1 MEATGREIIQGAA
14 WVAIETWGRQLAMF
28 VVFVV
33 LARNLDPEAFGLA
46 ALAMVMPTIVAVP
59 VTRGIPEALI
69 QRPDVECIHFDS
81 AFWLLAVTGSAF
93 SGLVWTF
100 AGAIAAAFSQPVL
113 EDLVRW
119 TSVVIVLQALAA
131 VPAAILKRQLH
142 FRLFAL
148 RTLAGTVVGGTI
160 GIGTA
165 IAGHGMW
172 SLVWMQ
178 VAKAAV
184 ETAVILLGSAWRPH
198 LRYSHA
204 RCRELFG
211 FAGPLIGHSLWNFVN
226 DEIPKVILGTF
237 LGPYAVGVYAL
248 ARRPLDL
255 LSEAFLGP
263 LTAVTIPAVA
273 RVQSEPAK
281 IDAFFNSSI
290 RVAAI
295 AGFPAFLGFAAIA
308 PVAVPFIFGP
318 QWVSGVVAV
327 QILMLLG
334 LQRTIDSICALTI
347 LALGHSGLILKLN
360 ISETVLAVI
369 LLTAA
374 VQVDLE
380 TTMAALLACNVLLLP
395 VFLFLVHHL
404 AHIDV
409 LKPLR
414 IFPRLAVAGLL
425 MFAVVTAWLV
435 AAPASTS
442 QGLLIAGG
450 IIVGAAVYV
459 AAVIVLVRPDLLN
472 ARDMLLRVRRPA

>member
-1 MEATGREIIQGAA
+1 MNVFGRQIVTGAV
-14 WVAIETWGRQLAMF
+14 WVAVETWGRHLALF
-28 VVFVV
+28 VVFVI
-33 LARNLDPEAFGLA
+33 LARHLGPEAVGLA
-46 ALAMVMPTIVAVP
+46 ALAMVVPVIVAVP
-59 VTRGIPEALI
+59 VMHGIPEALI
-69 QRPDVECIHFDS
+69 QRPDVESIHFDS
-81 AFWLLAVTGSAF
+81 AFWLLTVTGSVL
-93 SGLVWTF
+93 SVVVWTF
-100 AGAIAAAFSQPVL
+100 AGVIAAEFSEPVL

-119 TSVVIVLQALAA
+119 TSVTIVLHALAA
-131 VPAAILKRQLH
+131 VPAAVLKRQLH

-148 RTLAGTVVGGTI
+148 RTLTGTVFGGTL
-160 GIGTA
+160 GISMA
-165 IAGHGMW
+165 IAGYGVW

-178 VAKAAV
+178 VARAAV
-184 ETAVILLGSAWRPH
+184 ETAVILLGSSWRPR

-211 FAGPLIGHSLWNFVN
+211 FAGPLIGQYLWAFVN
-226 DEIPKVILGTF
+226 DEIPKIILGTF
-237 LGPYAVGVYAL
+237 LGPYSVGVYAL

-263 LTAVTIPAVA
+263 LTAVTMPAVA

-281 IDAFFNSSI
+281 IDAFFNASI

-327 QILMLLG
+327 QILMVLG

-360 ISETVLAVI
+360 ISYAVLAVV
-369 LLTAA
+369 LLTPA

-395 VFLFLVHHL
+395 IFLFLVHHI

-409 LKPLR
+409 LKPLT

-425 MFAVVTAWLV
+425 MFAAVTAWLV
-435 AAPASTS
+435 AAPASTP

-450 IIVGAAVYV
+450 IIIGAAVYV
-459 AAVIVLVRPDLLN
+459 AAAIVLVRPDLLD
-472 ARDMLLRVRRPA
+472 ARDMLLRLRRPA

>member
-1 MEATGREIIQGAA
+1 
-14 WVAIETWGRQLAMF
+14 
-28 VVFVV
+28 
-33 LARNLDPEAFGLA
+33 
-46 ALAMVMPTIVAVP
+46 
-59 VTRGIPEALI
+59 
-69 QRPDVECIHFDS
+69 
-81 AFWLLAVTGSAF
+81 
-93 SGLVWTF
+93 
-100 AGAIAAAFSQPVL
+100 
-113 EDLVRW
+113 
-119 TSVVIVLQALAA
+119 
-131 VPAAILKRQLH
+131 
-142 FRLFAL
+142 
-148 RTLAGTVVGGTI
+148 
-160 GIGTA
+160 
-165 IAGHGMW
+165 
-172 SLVWMQ
+172 MQ

-184 ETAVILLGSAWRPH
+184 ETAVILLGSSWWPR
-198 LRYSHA
+198 LRYSYA

-226 DEIPKVILGTF
+226 DEIPKVILGSF

-281 IDAFFNSSI
+281 IDAFFNASI

-360 ISETVLAVI
+360 ISYTVLAVVF
-369 LLTAA
+369 LTAA
-374 VQVDLE
+374 VQIDLK

-395 VFLFLVHHL
+395 VFLFLVHRI

-409 LKPLR
+409 LKPLT

-435 AAPASTS
+435 AAPASTP
-442 QGLLIAGG
+442 QAFLIAGG
-450 IIVGAAVYV
+450 IIIGAAVYV
-459 AAVIVLVRPDLLN
+459 AAAIVLVRPDLLD
-472 ARDMLLRVRRPA
+472 ARDMLLRLRRPA

>member
-1 MEATGREIIQGAA
+1 MEATGREIIHGAA

-33 LARNLDPEAFGLA
+33 LARNLDPEAFGFA
-46 ALAMVMPTIVAVP
+46 ALAMVVPTIVAVP

-69 QRPDVECIHFDS
+69 QRPDVEPIHFDS
-81 AFWLLAVTGSAF
+81 AFWLLAVTGSAL
-93 SGLVWTF
+93 SGLVWSF

-148 RTLAGTVVGGTI
+148 RTLTGTVVGGTL

-165 IAGHGMW
+165 IAGYGMW
-172 SLVWMQ
+172 SLVWML
-178 VAKAAV
+178 VAKTAV
-184 ETAVILLGSAWRPH
+184 ETAVILFGSAWRPR

-211 FAGPLIGHSLWNFVN
+211 FAGPLIGQSLWAFVN
-226 DEIPKVILGTF
+226 EEIPKVLVGSF
-237 LGPYAVGVYAL
+237 LGPYAVGVYAV
-248 ARRPLDL
+248 ARRPLDF

-263 LTAVTIPAVA
+263 LTAVTMPTVA

-281 IDAFFNSSI
+281 INAFFNASI

-347 LALGHSGLILKLN
+347 LALGHSGLFFGLN
-360 ISETVLAVI
+360 ISYTVLAVV

-374 VQVDLE
+374 VHIDLE
-380 TTMAALLACNVLLLP
+380 TTMAALLASNLLLLP
-395 VFLFLVHHL
+395 VFLFLVHHV

-409 LKPLR
+409 LKPLT
-414 IFPRLAVAGLL
+414 ILPRLLAAALL
-425 MFAVVTAWLV
+425 MFAAVTAWLV
-435 AAPASTS
+435 AAPESTP
-442 QGLLIAGG
+442 QGFLIAGG
-450 IIVGAAVYV
+450 IIIGAVVYGAA
-459 AAVIVLVRPDLLN
+459 AIVLLRPDLLD
-472 ARDMLLRVRRPA
+472 ARDMLLRLRRPA